1 MAIFL
6 LKKYLFVLY
15 KNKKNRQFADMK
27 NTPIAHAKIF
37 YALLER
43 DMNVLKKR
51 LFSLLID
58 GIILVVIAVLVFGNL
73 LPLMGMST
81 TLIAPVFLGNS
92 LSFFL
97 ASLGFNWALR
107 MAYDLKFDRCID
119 YFLMLPLPKSWLFLY
134 YIVSFIIET
143 AIVTL
148 PMVTI
153 GIVALGNNFGPINGS
168 FVAFLCMYFLALLFW
183 GLFFLG
189 SSFMYSYQWFR
200 SNMWARRIM
209 PLFALGPAFFT
220 FKTINVI
227 MPVTS
232 KLLFL
237 NPATYII
244 EGLRSSLLGGSDYL
258 PFGVCLCGSLGAI
271 ILMYVRLCYGVY
283 KQLDPV

>member
-1 MAIFL
+1 MNSLSSYI
-6 LKKYLFVLY
+6 
-15 KNKKNRQFADMK
+15 M
-27 NTPIAHAKIF
+27 IF

-43 DMNVLKKR
+43 DMKVLKKR
-51 LFSLLID
+51 LGSLIID
-58 GIILVVIAVLVFGNL
+58 SLILVAIAVLVFGKL
-73 LPLMGMST
+73 LPMMGMPT

-97 ASLGFNWALR
+97 ASLGYNWALR

-119 YFLMLPLPKSWLFLY
+119 YFLMLPLPKPWLLAY
-134 YIVSFIIET
+134 YITSFIIEA

-148 PMVTI
+148 PMATI
-153 GIVALGNNFGPINGS
+153 GIIALRNNFGPINGS
-168 FVAFLCMYFLALLFW
+168 FIAFLCMYFLALLFW

-189 SSFMYSYQWFR
+189 SSFTYSYQWFR

-220 FKTINVI
+220 FKTICTLAPI
-227 MPVTS
+227 TGT
-232 KLLFL
+232 LLLL
-237 NPATYII
+237 NPITYII

-258 PFGVCLCGSLGAI
+258 SLSTCLCGSIVGI
-271 ILMYVRLCYGVY
+271 ILMYMRLSRGIY